1 MASSLSTI
9 LKALSVG
16 LTDWAESLE
25 PVAGVVTIAAD
36 EDEGLDMLGESPK
49 GWRLVLWANGET
61 PKAATS
67 DELVTT
73 AIRIGLSATRGMR
86 KQPGKE
92 LIEGRGNLPPILEM
106 IEGTVAMVR
115 GMHTQVMQPDPRAEG
130 CWLLRYRGWEWV
142 RFLTG
147 VGHFTAQMNFTLDR
161 QVVGRGP
168 MRIIL

>member
-1 MASSLSTI
+1 MASPLSSI

-16 LTDWAESLE
+16 LTDWAESME
-25 PVAGVVTIAAD
+25 PVSGVVAIAAD
-36 EDEGLDMLGESPK
+36 EDEGLDMLSESPK
-49 GWRLVLWANGET
+49 GWRLILWAGGEA

-73 AIRIGLSATRGMR
+73 GIRIGLSATRGLR

-92 LIEGRGNLPPILEM
+92 LIEGRGNLPPILDM
-106 IEGTVAMVR
+106 IEGTVATVR
-115 GMHTQVMQPDPRAEG
+115 GMHTQVMQPNPKADS
-130 CWLLRYRGWEWV
+130 CFLMRYRGWEWV

-161 QVVGRGP
+161 QVAARAP